1 MYWSASSPRSPAIA
15 RCSSVPDQV
24 VERIRVIAHSSRRI
38 QEIVQTVDAIT
49 LQTRL
54 LSLNAAVEA
63 ARAGEQGRGFAVVA
77 TEVRQLASRSRQAST
92 EIRSL
97 VLSTRA
103 LDETAR
109 NLHESITRFHVDR
122 HVA

>member
-1 MYWSASSPRSPAIA
+1 
-15 RCSSVPDQV
+15 VPDQV